1 MSPDPARP
9 REVTVADVAREARV
23 AKATAARALG
33 GYGAVSDAARSRVLA
48 AADALGYR
56 PNELARSMNTG
67 RSHTIG
73 VVVGDI
79 ENPYFGV
86 ATRGISD
93 TAKAGGYDVILINTD
108 EEVEAEVDAVRVLLD
123 KRVDGL
129 VVAPCSSWST
139 GHLAEVTASGRPLV
153 LLDRRLDGLGVD
165 AVEADM
171 VPAAR
176 ECTRHLVE
184 AGHERIAYVSTADEP
199 AGGYRFG
206 APLQASPVTDRLAGM
221 AAALDEA
228 GLPRRPEYV
237 RLGAR
242 TEADV
247 RRVTRELLEAPE
259 PVTAVIAS
267 DSLVGVSVLTAVRE
281 LGLRV
286 PEDLSFVMFD
296 DLPWTTLVDPPITVV
311 AQPTFDIGTAA
322 AAVLLE
328 RLEGHGGPP
337 RTQSFPARLVRRG
350 SVGPPPAGP
359 RR

>member
-1 MSPDPARP
+1 MSPDPTRP
-9 REVTVADVAREARV
+9 RQVTVADVAREARV

-33 GYGAVSDAARSRVLA
+33 GYGAVSDAVRSRVLA

-93 TAKAGGYDVILINTD
+93 TAKAHGYDVVLVNTD
-108 EEVEAEVDAVRVLLD
+108 EELDAEVDAVHVLLD

-129 VVAPCSSWST
+129 IVAPCTAWST
-139 GHLAEVTASGRPLV
+139 AHLAEVTASGRPLV
-153 LLDRRLDGLGVD
+153 LLDRRLDDLGVD
-165 AVEADM
+165 AVQSGM
-171 VPAAR
+171 VPAAL
-176 ECTRHLVE
+176 ECTRHLIE

-206 APLQASPVTDRLAGM
+206 APLQASPVADRLEGM
-221 AAALDEA
+221 ARAFDEA
-228 GLPRRPEYV
+228 GLPRRDDLV

-242 TEADV
+242 SGADV
-247 RRVTRELLEAPE
+247 ERAVRELLGGPD

-267 DSLVGVSVLTAVRE
+267 DSVVGVSVLTAVRG

-286 PEDLSFVMFD
+286 PDDVSFVMFD
-296 DLPWTTLVDPPITVV
+296 DLPWTTLVEPPITVV
-311 AQPTFDIGTAA
+311 AQPTFEIGTAA

-328 RLEGHGGPP
+328 RLQGHGGPP
-337 RTQSFPARLVRRG
+337 RTQSLPARLVRRD
-350 SVGPPPAGP
+350 SVGPPRPLP
-359 RR
+359 R

>member
-1 MSPDPARP
+1 MSPDPPRP

-48 AADALGYR
+48 AAEALGYR

-93 TAKAGGYDVILINTD
+93 TAKAAGYDVVLVNTD
-108 EEVEAEVDAVRVLLD
+108 EDVQAEIDAVHVLLD

-129 VVAPCSSWST
+129 IVAPSTSWST
-139 GHLAEVTASGRPLV
+139 AHLSEVRSSGRPLV
-153 LLDRRLDGLGVD
+153 LLDRRLDDLAVD
-165 AVEADM
+165 VVQTDM
-171 VPAAR
+171 VPAAH
-176 ECTRHLVE
+176 ECTQHLLE
-184 AGHERIAYVSTADEP
+184 AGHERIGYISTADEP
-199 AGGYRFG
+199 AGGYSFG
-206 APLQASPVTDRLAGM
+206 AALQASPVADRLEGM
-221 AAALDEA
+221 AAAFDDA
-228 GLPRRPEYV
+228 GLPRRDEFV

-247 RRVTRELLEAPE
+247 RRVTRELLTGPS

-267 DSLVGVSVLTAVRE
+267 DSVVGVSVLTAVRE

-286 PEDLSFVMFD
+286 PEDVSFVMFD
-296 DLPWTTLVDPPITVV
+296 DLPWTTLTDPPITVV
-311 AQPTFDIGTAA
+311 AQPTFEIGTAA

-328 RLEGHGGPP
+328 RLRGHAGPP
-337 RTQSFPARLVRRG
+337 RRQGFPARLIQRG
-350 SVGPPPAGP
+350 SVGPPPGKA
-359 RR
+359 